1 LHYAIVIAF
10 IEFPMRA
17 SSSLAFSLNY
27 LVAMITTTGM
37 LAIGDALYTG
47 SSRIRFRG
55 IPSFSPEVFAYVSN
69 ATPSKYKNYRKGLK
83 ELLEEGAVNML
94 RDRDDDGNG
103 SPILAAVG
111 QLQFDVVQYRLEVRN
126 WFFSFTNGKELVN
139 LVFSFSLRCYNY
151 STSEFCNY
159 QVGHFEILFLYSQ

>member
-1 LHYAIVIAF
+1 
-10 IEFPMRA
+10 
-17 SSSLAFSLNY
+17 
-27 LVAMITTTGM
+27 M

-47 SSRIRFRG
+47 SARIRFRG

-69 ATPSKYKNYRKGLK
+69 ANPSKYKNYRKGLK

-111 QLQFDVVQYRLEVRN
+111 QLQFDVVQYRLEVRAIKVETSMSA
-126 WFFSFTNGKELVN
+126 FVRLVC
-139 LVFSFSLRCYNY
+139 VSA
-151 STSEFCNY
+151 
-159 QVGHFEILFLYSQ
+159 GILHR